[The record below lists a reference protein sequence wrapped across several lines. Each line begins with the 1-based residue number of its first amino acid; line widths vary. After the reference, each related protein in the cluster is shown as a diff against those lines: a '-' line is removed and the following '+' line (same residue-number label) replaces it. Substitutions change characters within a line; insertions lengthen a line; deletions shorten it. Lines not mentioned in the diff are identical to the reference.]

1 MNNEINNELNEME
14 VNDAETSD
22 IFEEEV
28 NLTRSESREQAFML
42 LFSKS
47 FDDEPLEETIDDNS
61 EMFVG
66 GVCAYAQA
74 VVSGIEDKH
83 EEIDEIIASHL
94 KKGWT
99 LSRISK
105 PSLAILRLAI
115 YEMKYLDNVP
125 QSVSINEAVELAKK
139 YTIDESK
146 FVNGILGTYSREFSG
161 KSEK

>member
-1 MNNEINNELNEME
+1 MKLKSMTLKQVTSLKKRLISQE
-14 VNDAETSD
+14 VS
-22 IFEEEV
+22 
-28 NLTRSESREQAFML
+28 RESRL
-42 LFSKS
+42 LCFCS
-47 FDDEPLEETIDDNS
+47 PLEETIDDNS
-61 EMFVG
+61 EMFIG